1 MKMSNEKKVHQGVL
15 QYFGVTC
22 RHSTNLLRV
31 NPTRA
36 VAKEQEY
43 AIFLF
48 FIFLLHCTVI
58 FQPFNFLSIGVF
70 SFRQFFNT
78 VNRTD
83 LLVLNNKTGLLF
95 LEFS

>member
-31 NPTRA
+31 NLTQA

-48 FIFLLHCTVI
+48 FIFLFYIV
-58 FQPFNFLSIGVF
+58 P
-70 SFRQFFNT
+70 
-78 VNRTD
+78 
-83 LLVLNNKTGLLF
+83 
-95 LEFS
+95 

>member
-22 RHSTNLLRV
+22 RYSTNLLRV

-43 AIFLF
+43 AIFFF
-48 FIFLLHCTVI
+48 FIFPFYIVPFKLFIDRDI
-58 FQPFNFLSIGVF
+58 FLQAVF
-70 SFRQFFNT
+70 
-78 VNRTD
+78 
-83 LLVLNNKTGLLF
+83 
-95 LEFS
+95 